1 MITVDGKLGSKLVG
15 IVTNR
20 DTDFLT
26 YAPSHCFSLM
36 PRSDRS
42 TKLSEIMSTDLVT
55 APEGV
60 SLEEANG
67 ILKRSKKGKLPIVNS
82 KGELVALISRS
93 DLKKKCVLL

>member
-1 MITVDGKLGSKLVG
+1 
-15 IVTNR
+15 
-20 DTDFLT
+20 
-26 YAPSHCFSLM
+26 M

>member
-1 MITVDGKLGSKLVG
+1 
-15 IVTNR
+15 
-20 DTDFLT
+20 
-26 YAPSHCFSLM
+26 M
-36 PRSDRS
+36 PRSDRG